1 MGRKVLT
8 YETKKHGRC
17 EIHVDSKNEMF
28 YIKYFDNNGR
38 QYYTEDF
45 PNKSLREVEEIA
57 ENWCLGSKK
66 LIEGLG

>member
-8 YETKKHGRC
+8 YTTEKHGYC

-28 YIKYFDNNGR
+28 YIKYFDNTGR
-38 QYYTEDF
+38 QFYTEDF

-57 ENWCLGSKK
+57 ENWCLGSKN